1 MRLLILLTVCVITRL
16 NWPIAAEAVLEGGG
30 AEAAGAGAEGAGGAG
45 GMGRLGG
52 MLKDFNDNPV
62 TKIAGHVG
70 GNLVHEFLGSIGTGG
85 GDQEKANIGTIGTL
99 A

>member
-30 AEAAGAGAEGAGGAG
+30 AEAAGAGAEGGGG
-45 GMGRLGG
+45 LGG
-52 MLKDFNDNPV
+52 MLKDFNDNPIA
-62 TKIAGHVG
+62 KIG
-70 GNLVHEFLGSIGTGG
+70 GQMGGSLIHSFMGSIGTHG
-85 GDQEKANIGTIGTL
+85 GDQEKANIGPIGTI